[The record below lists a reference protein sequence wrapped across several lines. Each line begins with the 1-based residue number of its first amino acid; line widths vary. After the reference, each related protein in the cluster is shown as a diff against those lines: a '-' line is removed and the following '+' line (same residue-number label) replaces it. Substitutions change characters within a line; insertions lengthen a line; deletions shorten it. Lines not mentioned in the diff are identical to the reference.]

1 MTRSYPFAARYHFDA
16 GEYFCLAVMALG
28 AGGMV
33 YCAQQVVGAPNWGW
47 VGFAAC
53 AAFTVPLLL
62 QVVIYG
68 LREFISVWRGP
79 VDSGPDTIRDI
90 PADIS
95 GDEIE
100 DEIPADDLGR
110 GDWGHFLTLVRQH
123 NAGLPED
130 EQDEYRLW
138 RWDDLG
144 ISAWHWSDVTHAL
157 RDAHWCVI
165 GDAGTWLTFPAGQ
178 FATMIYTRAVNPPPY
193 PEKWRGKIAA
203 EQALNSGTGLG

>member
-1 MTRSYPFAARYHFDA
+1 MTVSPRYHFA
-16 GEYFCLAVMALG
+16 ASEYFALAVMAVG

-33 YCAQQVVGAPNWGW
+33 YCAQQVVGRENWGW

-53 AAFTVPLLL
+53 AAFTVPLVL

-68 LREFISVWRGP
+68 LREFASVWRVPEDG
-79 VDSGPDTIRDI
+79 VPDTIRDI
-90 PADIS
+90 SADKT
-95 GDEIE
+95 GDVLEDEIE
-100 DEIPADDLGR
+100 EDDLGR

-123 NAGLPED
+123 NASLPPD
-130 EQDEYRLW
+130 EQDEYRIW

-144 ISAWHWSDVTHAL
+144 LSAWHWSDVTHAL

-165 GDAGTWLTFPAGQ
+165 QDDGTWLTFPAGR

-193 PEKWRGKIAA
+193 PIKWRGKIAA
-203 EQALNSGTGLG
+203 EQTLNSGTEPG